1 MTITTL
7 ILLLATG
14 IVAVTA
20 VDDCPS
26 PSPPNIN
33 SCCELVPPKQF
44 FTFSRNVQNA
54 SSSGVYQLNK
64 FCGNDCIQA
73 EAYCDTSNGGGGWLV
88 VQRRQDGSVDFNR
101 TWLEYEMDLEI

>member
-26 PSPPNIN
+26 PSPSNI
-33 SCCELVPPKQF
+33 SSYCEPVPKQF
-44 FTFSRNVQNA
+44 FTFSRNVQNG
-54 SSSGVYQLNK
+54 SSSGVYQLKK
-64 FCGNDCIQA
+64 FCGDDCIQA

-101 TWLEYEMDLEI
+101 N